1 MGTMEKQDYSQ
12 LDLFNK
18 AGEAESSGSR
28 LSGTFLSY
36 IRTYERLVLM
46 FIGIVITGVV
56 CFCVG
61 VEKGK
66 RIALTQ
72 TNINLDIASRSTP
85 VSPAANAPAA
95 AAQPARTV
103 PQPVKQPALAVPA
116 DQPVTSVKAMPQTV
130 PQSAQQPAGA
140 FTIQVA
146 TFSGKTTAVQEISDL
161 KKQGLL
167 PMLRQSGKYTIL
179 CVGSFPDQATARSLL
194 TQLKRKYRDC
204 YIRRL

>member
-1 MGTMEKQDYSQ
+1 METMENQEYSQ

-18 AGEAESSGSR
+18 TGNGESSAQR

-46 FIGIVITGVV
+46 LIGIVITGVV
-56 CFCVG
+56 CYCVG

-66 RIALTQ
+66 HLALSQ
-72 TNINLDIASRSTP
+72 TNMNLDIA
-85 VSPAANAPAA
+85 AAT
-95 AAQPARTV
+95 QPARTASQPMRQPA
-103 PQPVKQPALAVPA
+103 PQPMRQPAQAVPVKVN
-116 DQPVTSVKAMPQTV
+116 QPVTVTKAV
-130 PQSAQQPAGA
+130 PQAVPQAVPEAAGA

-146 TFSGKTTAVQEISDL
+146 SYSGKATAQQEIADL
-161 KKQGLL
+161 KKQGML
-167 PMLRQSGKYTIL
+167 PVLKASGKYTVL